1 MASIERHTVFYTC
14 ILDHAGMHPACIAC
28 CGGYGGDFSD
38 AMLDPTD
45 GQGDIV
51 SHAVHIQE
59 RRTAISE
66 MSQMIRVP
74 PDVCALIS
82 SL

>member
-1 MASIERHTVFYTC
+1 
-14 ILDHAGMHPACIAC
+14 
-28 CGGYGGDFSD
+28 
-38 AMLDPTD
+38 MLDPTD
-45 GQGDIV
+45 GWVDIV

-59 RRTAISE
+59 RRTAIAE